1 VSRTQPLAWPSG
13 AAALGDR
20 IGGRIGPAHRRAA
33 RHALTVVGALALP
46 YIIFINQVRSTWGFD
61 AYAYWAIDLADL
73 YGRSFQNTSG
83 YGAFRYTPA
92 IGQLFSIFGAVPWE
106 VFFAGWFT
114 AMVIALIW
122 MTGRNAL
129 LLVAFPPLALELYH
143 ANVHLFMAA
152 AIVLGFRWPATW
164 AFVILTKVTP
174 GIGLLWFAVRRE
186 WRSLAIALGVTAAIA
201 AVSFVVAP
209 HLWRE
214 YYLTMID
221 NLFFDRGRPYPIPI
235 PLPVRLVVAAAVVV
249 YGARTDRRWLVPV
262 AATIALPIIWWHG
275 LSMLVAALALW
286 RADRR
291 ERAPDEA
298 PGRAANATAVAA

>member
-1 VSRTQPLAWPSG
+1 M
-13 AAALGDR
+13 
-20 IGGRIGPAHRRAA
+20 I
-33 RHALTVVGALALP
+33 VGALALP

-73 YGRSFQNTSG
+73 YGRSLQNTSG

-92 IGQLFSIFGAVPWE
+92 IGQAFSVFGAVPWE
-106 VFFAGWFT
+106 VFFAGWFI
-114 AMVIALIW
+114 AMVAALFW

-129 LLVAFPPLALELYH
+129 LLVAFPPVALELYH
-143 ANVHLFMAA
+143 ANVHLLMAA

-186 WRSLAIALGVTAAIA
+186 WRNLAIAVGVTVALAGLSLI
-201 AVSFVVAP
+201 VAP
-209 HLWRE
+209 DLWRE
-214 YYLTMID
+214 YVKTMVD

-235 PLPVRLVVAAAVVV
+235 PLPIRLIVAVAVVV

-275 LSMLVAALALW
+275 LSMLVAAVALW
-286 RADRR
+286 RADRTD
-291 ERAPDEA
+291 RA
-298 PGRAANATAVAA
+298 GRPIRTTA

>member
-1 VSRTQPLAWPSG
+1 VSRTQPLAWQSG
-13 AAALGDR
+13 AAALGE
-20 IGGRIGPAHRRAA
+20 RIGPAHRRAA

-46 YIIFINQVRSTWGFD
+46 YIIVINQVRSTWGFD
-61 AYAYWAIDLADL
+61 AYAYWAIDLVDL

-92 IGQLFSIFGAVPWE
+92 IGQLFSVFGVLPWE

-129 LLVAFPPLALELYH
+129 LLVAFPPVALELYH

-152 AIVLGFRWPATW
+152 AIGLGFRWPATW

-201 AVSFVVAP
+201 GLSFAVAP
-209 HLWRE
+209 DLWRE

-221 NLFFDRGRPYPIPI
+221 NLFFDRGRPYPIPV
-235 PLPVRLVVAAAVVV
+235 PLPVRLVIAAAVVI

-291 ERAPDEA
+291 DPVTPPDN
-298 PGRAANATAVAA
+298 AAGAVAA

>member
-1 VSRTQPLAWPSG
+1 MSRSQPLAWPPR
-13 AAALGDR
+13 AVALGD
-20 IGGRIGPAHRRAA
+20 RIGPAHRRAA
-33 RHALTVVGALALP
+33 RHALMIVGALALP
-46 YIIFINQVRSTWGFD
+46 YIIVINRGRSTWGFD

-83 YGAFRYTPA
+83 FGAFRYTPA
-92 IGQLFSIFGAVPWE
+92 IGQVFSIFGALPWE
-106 VFFAGWFT
+106 VFFAGWFA
-114 AMVIALIW
+114 AMVVGLVW

-186 WRSLAIALGVTAAIA
+186 WRSLGIAVGVTVAIAGL
-201 AVSFVVAP
+201 SFVIAP
-209 HLWRE
+209 NLWHE
-214 YYLTMID
+214 YVLTMID

-235 PLPVRLVVAAAVVV
+235 PLPVRLVLAGAVVM
-249 YGARTDRRWLVPV
+249 YGARTGRRWLVPV
-262 AATIALPIIWWHG
+262 AATIALPIIGWHG
-275 LSMLVAALALW
+275 LSMLVAAVALW
-286 RADRR
+286 RADRADRTPTEPDR
-291 ERAPDEA
+291 ELVTS
-298 PGRAANATAVAA
+298 AATE